1 MKKLFLLS
9 TAILSIA
16 SASYASMN
24 QVKADEVPTVEQ
36 TDSNGKRVQ
45 VPATGYNSNE
55 VRASN
60 VRLLEIHNTP
70 QTYKEMHSKVKHEMF
85 ERVLFPDKSFKS
97 EFNAKYSNLLA
108 SNGTIIINDKYPV
121 FHPTEYGLYEMD
133 FDRGDDTAYRFKV
146 DVRYD
151 LRNYA
156 DVYLMNIEIVNTN
169 SSDNSTSASDTNVS
183 DNSASVPDTNNSV
196 SASNTS
202 SSASASNTS
211 NSASA
216 SDTNNSTSTSD
227 TNNSTSTSTSN
238 SSANLGLS
246 STSASNSNTSTSTD
260 ILATSS
266 WMYSNGRWW
275 YKHANGSYT
284 TKAWEK
290 IDGVWY
296 YFDDEGWM
304 KTGWVKDG
312 KWYYL
317 SESGAMLTGWVK
329 DNGAWYYLNQSG
341 AMQTGWVKDNGTWYY
356 LDGSGAMQT
365 GWVKD
370 GSWYYLDGSG
380 AMQTGWVKDND
391 NWYYLQDSGA
401 MKTGWMKVSD
411 KWYYAY
417 NSGALAINTTTPD
430 GYYVDYNGE
439 WV

>member
-60 VRLLEIHNTP
+60 VRLLEIHDTP
-70 QTYKEMHSKVKHEMF
+70 KTFKEMHSRAKHEVF
-85 ERVLFPDKSFKS
+85 ERIDYVNEYFKS
-97 EFNAKYSNLLA
+97 ESSAKYSNIRSSTGQL
-108 SNGTIIINDKYPV
+108 IINDKYPV
-121 FHPTEYGLYEMD
+121 FNPKEYGLYEMD
-133 FDRGDDTAYRFKV
+133 FDRGDGTAYRFKV
-146 DVRYD
+146 DVRYNALTIND
-151 LRNYA
+151 T
-156 DVYLMNIEIVNTN
+156 YLMNIEIVNIN
-169 SSDNSTSASDTNVS
+169 ASDNSTSASDTNNS
-183 DNSASVPDTNNSV
+183 TSASD
-196 SASNTS
+196 
-202 SSASASNTS
+202 TS
-211 NSASA
+211 NSAST

-227 TNNSTSTSTSN
+227 TNNSASTSDTNNSASTSN

-246 STSASNSNTSTSTD
+246 STSASNSNASTSTD

-304 KTGWVKDG
+304 QTGWVKDNG
-312 KWYYL
+312 TWYYL
-317 SESGAMLTGWVK
+317 SESGAMQTGWVK
-329 DNGAWYYLNQSG
+329 DNGVWYYLNQSG

-417 NSGALAINTTTPD
+417 SSGALAINTTTPD

-439 WV
+439 WL

>member
-24 QVKADEVPTVEQ
+24 QVKADEVPTV
-36 TDSNGKRVQ
+36 TRIDPITGNRIQ
-45 VPATGYNSNE
+45 VPVTGYNSDE

-60 VRLLEIHNTP
+60 VRLLEIHDTP
-70 QTYKEMHSKVKHEMF
+70 KTFKEYVLNNVKHELF
-85 ERVLFPDKSFKS
+85 ERVWFVDPSFKS
-97 EFNAKYSNLLA
+97 EFNAKYGNMLA

-133 FDRGDDTAYRFKV
+133 FDRGDGTAYRFKV
-146 DVRYD
+146 DLRYD
-151 LRNYA
+151 PLDNTR
-156 DVYLMNIEIVNTN
+156 VYLMNIEIVNTASDTSN
-169 SSDNSTSASDTNVS
+169 SASASDTNPS
-183 DNSASVPDTNNSV
+183 DNST
-196 SASNTS
+196 
-202 SSASASNTS
+202 
-211 NSASA
+211 SA

-227 TNNSTSTSTSN
+227 NNNSTSTSASTSN
-238 SSANLGLS
+238 SSANLGLASSSVSNS
-246 STSASNSNTSTSTD
+246 STLTSTD

-317 SESGAMLTGWVK
+317 SESGAMMTGWAQI
-329 DNGAWYYLNQSG
+329 NNTWYHLNDSG
-341 AMQTGWVKDNGTWYY
+341 AMDTGWSKVSGKWYY
-356 LDGSGAMQT
+356 LDSSGAMQT

-380 AMQTGWVKDND
+380 VMQTGWVKDND

-401 MKTGWMKVSD
+401 MKTGWMKVSG

-417 NSGALAINTTTPD
+417 SSGALAINTTTPD

>member
-24 QVKADEVPTVEQ
+24 HVKADEVPTIPWY
-36 TDSNGKRVQ
+36 DSTTGNWTR

-70 QTYKEMHSKVKHEMF
+70 QTLKEMRSKVKHEVF
-85 ERVLFPDKSFKS
+85 YRVLFPDKSFKS

-108 SNGTIIINDKYPV
+108 SNGTIIINGKYPV
-121 FHPTEYGLYEMD
+121 FNPKEYGLYEID
-133 FDRGDDTAYRFKV
+133 FDRVDGTAYRFKV

-151 LRNYA
+151 LRNYT

-169 SSDNSTSASDTNVS
+169 SSDNSKSASDTN
-183 DNSASVPDTNNSV
+183 NSK
-196 SASNTS
+196 
-202 SSASASNTS
+202 
-211 NSASA
+211 SA
-216 SDTNNSTSTSD
+216 SDTNNSTSASDTNNSKSASD
-227 TNNSTSTSTSN
+227 TNNSTSASDTNNSTSASDTN
-238 SSANLGLS
+238 NSTSALSSSANLGLS
-246 STSASNSNTSTSTD
+246 NAPASNSITSTSTSTD
-260 ILATSS
+260 IFATSS

-275 YKHANGSYT
+275 YKHANGTYT
-284 TKAWEK
+284 TNGWEK
-290 IDGVWY
+290 INGVWY
-296 YFDDEGWM
+296 RFDNSGW
-304 KTGWVKDG
+304 
-312 KWYYL
+312 
-317 SESGAMLTGWVK
+317 
-329 DNGAWYYLNQSG
+329 
-341 AMQTGWVKDNGTWYY
+341 
-356 LDGSGAMQT
+356 MQT

-380 AMQTGWVKDND
+380 AMKTGWLKDYGSWYYLDGSGAMKTGWLKDNGSWYYLDGSGVMQTGWVKDND

-401 MKTGWMKVSD
+401 MKTGWMKVSG

-417 NSGALAINTTTPD
+417 SSGALAINTTTPD
-430 GYYVDYNGE
+430 GYRVNYNGE

>member
-16 SASYASMN
+16 SASYLSHS
-24 QVKADEVPTVEQ
+24 VKAADEVPTV
-36 TDSNGKRVQ
+36 TRIDPITGNRIQ
-45 VPATGYNSNE
+45 VPVTGYNSNE

-60 VRLLEIHNTP
+60 VRLLEIYNTP
-70 QTYKEMHSKVKHEMF
+70 KTFKEYVLNNVKHELF
-85 ERVLFPDKSFKS
+85 ERVWFVDPSFKS
-97 EFNAKYSNLLA
+97 EFNAKYGNMLA

-133 FDRGDDTAYRFKV
+133 FDRGDGTAYRFKV
-146 DVRYD
+146 DFRYD
-151 LRNYA
+151 PLDNTR
-156 DVYLMNIEIVNTN
+156 VYLKNIEIVNTNNSASASDTNNSTSASDTN
-169 SSDNSTSASDTNVS
+169 SSDNSTSASDTN
-183 DNSASVPDTNNSV
+183 
-196 SASNTS
+196 
-202 SSASASNTS
+202 
-211 NSASA
+211 
-216 SDTNNSTSTSD
+216 NSTSA
-227 TNNSTSTSTSN
+227 STSN
-238 SSANLGLS
+238 SSANLGLAS
-246 STSASNSNTSTSTD
+246 ASASNSSTSTSTD

-317 SESGAMLTGWVK
+317 SESGAMLTGWAQI
-329 DNGAWYYLNQSG
+329 NNTWYHLNDSG
-341 AMQTGWVKDNGTWYY
+341 AMDTGWSKVSGKWYY
-356 LDGSGAMQT
+356 LDSSGAMQT

-380 AMQTGWVKDND
+380 VMQTGWVKDND

-417 NSGALAINTTTPD
+417 SSGALAINTTTPD

>member
-24 QVKADEVPTVEQ
+24 QVKADEVPTV
-36 TDSNGKRVQ
+36 TRIDPITGNRIQ
-45 VPATGYNSNE
+45 VPVTGYNSDE

-60 VRLLEIHNTP
+60 VRLLEIHDTP
-70 QTYKEMHSKVKHEMF
+70 KTFKEYVLNNVKHELF
-85 ERVLFPDKSFKS
+85 ERVWFVDPSFKS
-97 EFNAKYSNLLA
+97 EFNAKYGNMLA

-133 FDRGDDTAYRFKV
+133 FDRGDGTAYRFKV
-146 DVRYD
+146 DLRYD
-151 LRNYA
+151 PLDNTR
-156 DVYLMNIEIVNTN
+156 VYLMNIEIVNTN
-169 SSDNSTSASDTNVS
+169 SSDNSTSASDTNSS
-183 DNSASVPDTNNSV
+183 DNST
-196 SASNTS
+196 
-202 SSASASNTS
+202 
-211 NSASA
+211 SA
-216 SDTNNSTSTSD
+216 SDTNSSDNSTSASDTNSSDNSTSASD

-246 STSASNSNTSTSTD
+246 STSASNSSTSASTD

-341 AMQTGWVKDNGTWYY
+341 AMQTGWVKDN
-356 LDGSGAMQT
+356 
-365 GWVKD
+365 
-370 GSWYYLDGSG
+370 
-380 AMQTGWVKDND
+380 D

-401 MKTGWMKVSD
+401 MQTGWMKVSG

-417 NSGALAINTTTPD
+417 DSGALAINTTTPD

>member
-24 QVKADEVPTVEQ
+24 QVKADEVPTV
-36 TDSNGKRVQ
+36 TRIDPITGNRIQ
-45 VPATGYNSNE
+45 VPVTGYNSDE

-60 VRLLEIHNTP
+60 VRLLEIHDTP
-70 QTYKEMHSKVKHEMF
+70 KTFKEYVLNNVKHELF
-85 ERVLFPDKSFKS
+85 ERVWFVDPSFKS
-97 EFNAKYSNLLA
+97 EFNAKYGNMLA

-133 FDRGDDTAYRFKV
+133 FDRGDGTAYRFKV
-146 DVRYD
+146 DLRYD
-151 LRNYA
+151 PLDNTR
-156 DVYLMNIEIVNTN
+156 VYLMNIEIVNTN
-169 SSDNSTSASDTNVS
+169 SSDNSTSASDTNSS
-183 DNSASVPDTNNSV
+183 DNST
-196 SASNTS
+196 
-202 SSASASNTS
+202 
-211 NSASA
+211 SA
-216 SDTNNSTSTSD
+216 SDTNSSDNSTSASD

-246 STSASNSNTSTSTD
+246 STSASNSSTSASTD

-341 AMQTGWVKDNGTWYY
+341 AMQTGWVKDN
-356 LDGSGAMQT
+356 
-365 GWVKD
+365 
-370 GSWYYLDGSG
+370 
-380 AMQTGWVKDND
+380 D

-401 MKTGWMKVSD
+401 MQTGWMKVSG

-417 NSGALAINTTTPD
+417 DSGALAINTTTPD

>member
-24 QVKADEVPTVEQ
+24 QVKADEVPTV
-36 TDSNGKRVQ
+36 TRIDPITGNRIQ
-45 VPATGYNSNE
+45 VPVTGYNSDE

-60 VRLLEIHNTP
+60 VRLLEIHDTP
-70 QTYKEMHSKVKHEMF
+70 KTFKEYVLNNVKHELF
-85 ERVLFPDKSFKS
+85 ERVWFVDPSFKS
-97 EFNAKYSNLLA
+97 EFNAKYGNMLA

-133 FDRGDDTAYRFKV
+133 FDRGDGTAYRFKV
-146 DVRYD
+146 DLRYD
-151 LRNYA
+151 PLDNTR
-156 DVYLMNIEIVNTN
+156 VYLMNIEIVNTN
-169 SSDNSTSASDTNVS
+169 SSDNSTSASDTNSS
-183 DNSASVPDTNNSV
+183 DNSTSASDTNSSDNST
-196 SASNTS
+196 SASDTNS
-202 SSASASNTS
+202 SD
-211 NSASA
+211 NSTSA

-246 STSASNSNTSTSTD
+246 STSASNSSTSTSTD

-317 SESGAMLTGWVK
+317 SESGAMLTGWAQI
-329 DNGAWYYLNQSG
+329 NNTWYHLNDSG
-341 AMQTGWVKDNGTWYY
+341 AMDTGWSKVSGKWYY
-356 LDGSGAMQT
+356 LDSSGAMQT

-380 AMQTGWVKDND
+380 VMQTGWVKDND

>member
-16 SASYASMN
+16 SASYVSMN

-45 VPATGYNSNE
+45 APVTGYNSNE

-60 VRLLEIHNTP
+60 VRLLEIHDTP
-70 QTYKEMHSKVKHEMF
+70 KTFKEMHSEVKHEVF
-85 ERVLFPDKSFKS
+85 VRIDYVNSYFKS
-97 EFNAKYSNLLA
+97 ESSAKYRNIRSSTGRL
-108 SNGTIIINDKYPV
+108 IINDKYPV
-121 FHPTEYGLYEMD
+121 FNPKEYGLYEID
-133 FDRGDDTAYRFKV
+133 FDRGDGTAYRFKV

-151 LRNYA
+151 LRNYS
-156 DVYLMNIEIVNTN
+156 DTYLMNVEIVNTN
-169 SSDNSTSASDTNVS
+169 SSDNSTSASDTN
-183 DNSASVPDTNNSV
+183 NSTSV
-196 SASNTS
+196 
-202 SSASASNTS
+202 
-211 NSASA
+211 
-216 SDTNNSTSTSD
+216 SDTNNSTSTSDTNNSTSNSDTNNSTSASD

-266 WMYSNGRWW
+266 WMYSSGRWW
-275 YKHANGSYT
+275 YRHANGSYT

-312 KWYYL
+312 SWYYL
-317 SESGAMLTGWVK
+317 DGSGAMQTGWVK

-356 LDGSGAMQT
+356 LNQSGAMQT

-380 AMQTGWVKDND
+380 AMQTGW
-391 NWYYLQDSGA
+391 
-401 MKTGWMKVSD
+401 MKVSG

-417 NSGALAINTTTPD
+417 SSGALAINTTTPD
-430 GYYVDYNGE
+430 GYRVDYNGE

>member
-60 VRLLEIHNTP
+60 VRLLEIHDTP
-70 QTYKEMHSKVKHEMF
+70 KTFKEMHSRAKHEVF
-85 ERVLFPDKSFKS
+85 ERIDYVNEYFKS
-97 EFNAKYSNLLA
+97 ESSAKYSNIRSSTGQL
-108 SNGTIIINDKYPV
+108 IINDKYPV
-121 FHPTEYGLYEMD
+121 FNPKEYGLYEMD
-133 FDRGDDTAYRFKV
+133 FDRGDGTAYRFKV
-146 DVRYD
+146 DVRYNALTIND
-151 LRNYA
+151 T
-156 DVYLMNIEIVNTN
+156 YLMNIEIVNIN
-169 SSDNSTSASDTNVS
+169 ASDNSTSASDTNNS
-183 DNSASVPDTNNSV
+183 TSASD
-196 SASNTS
+196 
-202 SSASASNTS
+202 TS
-211 NSASA
+211 NSAST

-227 TNNSTSTSTSN
+227 TNNSTSTSDTNNSASTSDTNNSASTSN

-246 STSASNSNTSTSTD
+246 STSASNSNASTSTD

-304 KTGWVKDG
+304 QTGWVKDNG
-312 KWYYL
+312 TWYYL
-317 SESGAMLTGWVK
+317 SESGAMQTGWVK
-329 DNGAWYYLNQSG
+329 DNGVWYYLNQSG

-417 NSGALAINTTTPD
+417 SSGALAINTTTPD

-439 WV
+439 WL

>member
-36 TDSNGKRVQ
+36 RDPYTNNMLLVS
-45 VPATGYNSNE
+45 ATGYNSNE

-60 VRLLEIHNTP
+60 VRLLEIHDTP
-70 QTYKEMHSKVKHEMF
+70 KTFKEMHSKVKHEVF
-85 ERVLFPDKSFKS
+85 TRIDYVNSYFKS
-97 EFNAKYSNLLA
+97 ESSAKYSNIRSSTGQL
-108 SNGTIIINDKYPV
+108 IINDKYPV
-121 FHPTEYGLYEMD
+121 FNPKEYGLYEMD
-133 FDRGDDTAYRFKV
+133 FDRGDGTAYRFKV

-151 LRNYA
+151 LRNYS
-156 DVYLMNIEIVNTN
+156 DTYLMNIEIVNTN
-169 SSDNSTSASDTNVS
+169 SSDNSTSASDTNNS
-183 DNSASVPDTNNSV
+183 TSASDTNNSV
-196 SASNTS
+196 
-202 SSASASNTS
+202 
-211 NSASA
+211 SA

-227 TNNSTSTSTSN
+227 NNNSTSASDNSNSTSTSTSN
-238 SSANLGLS
+238 SSANLGLA
-246 STSASNSNTSTSTD
+246 SASISNSSTSTSTD
-260 ILATSS
+260 ILAASS

-317 SESGAMLTGWVK
+317 SESGAM
-329 DNGAWYYLNQSG
+329 
-341 AMQTGWVKDNGTWYY
+341 
-356 LDGSGAMQT
+356 QT

-401 MKTGWMKVSD
+401 MKTGWMNVSG

-417 NSGALAINTTTPD
+417 SSGALAINTTTPD

>member
-16 SASYASMN
+16 STSYASYASMN

-36 TDSNGKRVQ
+36 TDSNGKRVR

-60 VRLLEIHNTP
+60 VRLLEIHDTP
-70 QTYKEMHSKVKHEMF
+70 KTFKEMHSRAKHEVF
-85 ERVLFPDKSFKS
+85 ERIDYVDAYFKS
-97 EFNAKYSNLLA
+97 ESSAKYRNIRSSTGRL
-108 SNGTIIINDKYPV
+108 IINDKYPV
-121 FHPTEYGLYEMD
+121 FNPKEYGLYEMD
-133 FDRGDDTAYRFKV
+133 FDRGDGTAYRFKV
-146 DVRYD
+146 DVRYNALTIND
-151 LRNYA
+151 T
-156 DVYLMNIEIVNTN
+156 YLMNIEIVNT
-169 SSDNSTSASDTNVS
+169 AS
-183 DNSASVPDTNNSV
+183 DTNNSV
-196 SASNTS
+196 SD
-202 SSASASNTS
+202 
-211 NSASA
+211 

-227 TNNSTSTSTSN
+227 NNNSTSTSDNNNSTSASDNNNSTSASTSN

-246 STSASNSNTSTSTD
+246 STSASNSSTSTSTD

-317 SESGAMLTGWVK
+317 SESGSMMTGWAQINNTWYHLN
-329 DNGAWYYLNQSG
+329 DSGAMDTGWSKVSGKWYYLDSSG
-341 AMQTGWVKDNGTWYY
+341 AMQTGWVQ
-356 LDGSGAMQT
+356 DGS
-365 GWVKD
+365 
-370 GSWYYLDGSG
+370 
-380 AMQTGWVKDND
+380 
-391 NWYYLQDSGA
+391 
-401 MKTGWMKVSD
+401 
-411 KWYYAY
+411 
-417 NSGALAINTTTPD
+417 
-430 GYYVDYNGE
+430 
-439 WV
+439 

>member
-16 SASYASMN
+16 SASYVSMN
-24 QVKADEVPTVEQ
+24 QVKADEVPTV
-36 TDSNGKRVQ
+36 TRIDPITGNRIQ
-45 VPATGYNSNE
+45 VPATGYNSDE

-60 VRLLEIHNTP
+60 VRLLEIHDTP
-70 QTYKEMHSKVKHEMF
+70 KTFKEYVLNNVKHELF
-85 ERVLFPDKSFKS
+85 ERVWFVDPSFKS
-97 EFNAKYSNLLA
+97 EFNAKYGNMLA

-133 FDRGDDTAYRFKV
+133 FDRGDGTAYRFKV
-146 DVRYD
+146 DLRYD
-151 LRNYA
+151 PLDNTR
-156 DVYLMNIEIVNTN
+156 VYLMNIEIVNTN
-169 SSDNSTSASDTNVS
+169 SSDNSTSASDN
-183 DNSASVPDTNNSV
+183 NNS
-196 SASNTS
+196 TS
-202 SSASASNTS
+202 TSDANNSASASDNN
-211 NSASA
+211 NSTSA
-216 SDTNNSTSTSD
+216 SDTNNST
-227 TNNSTSTSTSN
+227 STSTSTSN

-246 STSASNSNTSTSTD
+246 STSASNSSTSTSTD
-260 ILATSS
+260 ILTTSS

-317 SESGAMLTGWVK
+317 SESGAMMTGWAQI
-329 DNGAWYYLNQSG
+329 NNTWYHLNDSG
-341 AMQTGWVKDNGTWYY
+341 AMDTGWSKVSGKWYY
-356 LDGSGAMQT
+356 LDSSGAMQT

-380 AMQTGWVKDND
+380 VMQTGWVKDND

-417 NSGALAINTTTPD
+417 DSGALAINTTTPD

>member
-24 QVKADEVPTVEQ
+24 QVKADEVPTV
-36 TDSNGKRVQ
+36 TRIDPITGNRIQ
-45 VPATGYNSNE
+45 VPVTGYNSDE

-60 VRLLEIHNTP
+60 VRLLEIHDTP
-70 QTYKEMHSKVKHEMF
+70 KTFKEYVLNNVKHELF
-85 ERVLFPDKSFKS
+85 ERVWFVDPSFKS
-97 EFNAKYSNLLA
+97 EFNAKYGNMLA

-133 FDRGDDTAYRFKV
+133 FDRGDGTAYRFKV
-146 DVRYD
+146 DLRYD
-151 LRNYA
+151 PLDNTR
-156 DVYLMNIEIVNTN
+156 VYLMNIEIVNTN
-169 SSDNSTSASDTNVS
+169 SSDNSTSASDTNSS
-183 DNSASVPDTNNSV
+183 DNST
-196 SASNTS
+196 
-202 SSASASNTS
+202 
-211 NSASA
+211 SA

-246 STSASNSNTSTSTD
+246 STSASNSSTSTSTD

-401 MKTGWMKVSD
+401 MQTGWMKVSG

-417 NSGALAINTTTPD
+417 DSGALAINTTTPD

>member
-16 SASYASMN
+16 SASYSSMN
-24 QVKADEVPTVEQ
+24 QVKADEVPTV
-36 TDSNGKRVQ
+36 TRIDPITGNRIQ
-45 VPATGYNSNE
+45 VPVTGYNSDE

-60 VRLLEIHNTP
+60 VRLLEIHDTP
-70 QTYKEMHSKVKHEMF
+70 KTFKEYVLNNVKHELF
-85 ERVLFPDKSFKS
+85 ERVWFPDKSFKS

-108 SNGTIIINDKYPV
+108 SNGTIIINGKYPV
-121 FHPTEYGLYEMD
+121 FNPKEYGLYEMD
-133 FDRGDDTAYRFKV
+133 FDRGDGTAYRFKV
-146 DVRYD
+146 DLRYD
-151 LRNYA
+151 PLDNTR
-156 DVYLMNIEIVNTN
+156 VYLMNIEIVNTN
-169 SSDNSTSASDTNVS
+169 SSDNSTSASDTNSS
-183 DNSASVPDTNNSV
+183 DNST
-196 SASNTS
+196 
-202 SSASASNTS
+202 
-211 NSASA
+211 SA
-216 SDTNNSTSTSD
+216 SDTNNSTPTSD

-304 KTGWVKDG
+304 QTGWVKDNG
-312 KWYYL
+312 TWYYL
-317 SESGAMLTGWVK
+317 SESGAMQTGWVK
-329 DNGAWYYLNQSG
+329 DNGVWYYLNQSG

-417 NSGALAINTTTPD
+417 SSGALAINTTTPD

-439 WV
+439 WL

>member
-24 QVKADEVPTVEQ
+24 QVKADEVPTV
-36 TDSNGKRVQ
+36 TRIDPITGNRIQ
-45 VPATGYNSNE
+45 VPVTGYNSDE

-60 VRLLEIHNTP
+60 VRLLEIHDTP
-70 QTYKEMHSKVKHEMF
+70 KTFKEYVLNNVKHELF
-85 ERVLFPDKSFKS
+85 ERVWFPDKSFKS

-108 SNGTIIINDKYPV
+108 SNGTIIINGKYPV
-121 FHPTEYGLYEMD
+121 FNPKEYGLYEMD
-133 FDRGDDTAYRFKV
+133 FDRGDGTAYRFKV
-146 DVRYD
+146 DLRYD
-151 LRNYA
+151 PLDNTR
-156 DVYLMNIEIVNTN
+156 VYLMNIEIVNTN
-169 SSDNSTSASDTNVS
+169 SSDNSTSSSDA
-183 DNSASVPDTNNSV
+183 D
-196 SASNTS
+196 
-202 SSASASNTS
+202 

-216 SDTNNSTSTSD
+216 SDTSNSTSSSDANNSASASD

-238 SSANLGLS
+238 SSANLGLAS
-246 STSASNSNTSTSTD
+246 ASASNSSTSTSTD

-317 SESGAMLTGWVK
+317 SESGAMLTGWAQI
-329 DNGAWYYLNQSG
+329 NNTWYHLNDSG
-341 AMQTGWVKDNGTWYY
+341 AMDTGWSKVSGKWYY
-356 LDGSGAMQT
+356 LDSSGAMQT

-380 AMQTGWVKDND
+380 VMQTGWVKDND

-430 GYYVDYNGE
+430 GYNVNHNGE

>member
-24 QVKADEVPTVEQ
+24 NVGADEVPTVEQ
-36 TDSNGKRVQ
+36 RDPYTNNMIL
-45 VPATGYNSNE
+45 VPVTGYNSNE

-60 VRLLEIHNTP
+60 VRLLEIHDTP
-70 QTYKEMHSKVKHEMF
+70 KTFKEMHSEVKHEVF
-85 ERVLFPDKSFKS
+85 VRIDYVNSYFKS
-97 EFNAKYSNLLA
+97 ESSAKYSNIRSSTGQL
-108 SNGTIIINDKYPV
+108 IINDKYPV
-121 FHPTEYGLYEMD
+121 FNPKEYGLYEMD
-133 FDRGDDTAYRFKV
+133 FDRGDGTAYRFKV

-151 LRNYA
+151 ARTIS
-156 DVYLMNIEIVNTN
+156 DTYLMNIEIVNIN
-169 SSDNSTSASDTNVS
+169 ASDNSASASDTNAS
-183 DNSASVPDTNNSV
+183 DNSASVP
-196 SASNTS
+196 
-202 SSASASNTS
+202 
-211 NSASA
+211 
-216 SDTNNSTSTSD
+216 DTNNSTSTSD
-227 TNNSTSTSTSN
+227 TNNSTSASTSN

-317 SESGAMLTGWVK
+317 SESGAMLTGWAQINNTWYHL
-329 DNGAWYYLNQSG
+329 NGSG
-341 AMQTGWVKDNGTWYY
+341 AMDTGWSKVSGKWYY
-356 LDGSGAMQT
+356 LDSSGAMQT

-380 AMQTGWVKDND
+380 VMQTGWVKDND

-417 NSGALAINTTTPD
+417 SSGALAINTTTPD

>member
-24 QVKADEVPTVEQ
+24 QVKADEVPTV
-36 TDSNGKRVQ
+36 TRIDPITGNRIQ
-45 VPATGYNSNE
+45 VPVTGYNSDE

-60 VRLLEIHNTP
+60 VRLLEIHDTP
-70 QTYKEMHSKVKHEMF
+70 KTFKEYVLNNVKHELF
-85 ERVLFPDKSFKS
+85 ERVWFVDPSFKS
-97 EFNAKYSNLLA
+97 EFNAKYGNMLA

-133 FDRGDDTAYRFKV
+133 FDRGDGTAYRFKV
-146 DVRYD
+146 DLRYD
-151 LRNYA
+151 PLDNTR
-156 DVYLMNIEIVNTN
+156 VYLMNIEIVNTN
-169 SSDNSTSASDTNVS
+169 SSDNST
-183 DNSASVPDTNNSV
+183 
-196 SASNTS
+196 
-202 SSASASNTS
+202 
-211 NSASA
+211 SA

-246 STSASNSNTSTSTD
+246 STSASNSSTSTSTD

-341 AMQTGWVKDNGTWYY
+341 AMQTGWVKD
-356 LDGSGAMQT
+356 
-365 GWVKD
+365 

-417 NSGALAINTTTPD
+417 SSGALAINTTTPD

>member
-16 SASYASMN
+16 SASYSSMN
-24 QVKADEVPTVEQ
+24 QVKADEVPTV
-36 TDSNGKRVQ
+36 TRIDPITGNRIQ
-45 VPATGYNSNE
+45 VPVTGYNSDE

-60 VRLLEIHNTP
+60 VRLLEIHDTP
-70 QTYKEMHSKVKHEMF
+70 KTFKEYVLNNVKHELF
-85 ERVLFPDKSFKS
+85 ERVWFPDKSFKS

-108 SNGTIIINDKYPV
+108 SNGTIIINGKYPV
-121 FHPTEYGLYEMD
+121 FNPKEYGLYEMD
-133 FDRGDDTAYRFKV
+133 FDRGDGTAYRFKV
-146 DVRYD
+146 DLRYD
-151 LRNYA
+151 PLDNTR
-156 DVYLMNIEIVNTN
+156 VYLMNIEIVNTN
-169 SSDNSTSASDTNVS
+169 SSDNSTSASDTNSS
-183 DNSASVPDTNNSV
+183 DNST
-196 SASNTS
+196 
-202 SSASASNTS
+202 
-211 NSASA
+211 SA
-216 SDTNNSTSTSD
+216 SDTNNSTPTSDTNNSTPTSD

-304 KTGWVKDG
+304 QTGWVKDNG
-312 KWYYL
+312 TWYYL
-317 SESGAMLTGWVK
+317 SESGAMQTGWVK
-329 DNGAWYYLNQSG
+329 DNGVWYYLNQSG

-417 NSGALAINTTTPD
+417 SSGALAINTTTPD

-439 WV
+439 WL

>member
-24 QVKADEVPTVEQ
+24 QVKADEVPTV
-36 TDSNGKRVQ
+36 TRIDPITGNRIQ
-45 VPATGYNSNE
+45 VPVTGYNSDE

-60 VRLLEIHNTP
+60 VRLLEIHDTP
-70 QTYKEMHSKVKHEMF
+70 KTFKEYVLNNVKHELF
-85 ERVLFPDKSFKS
+85 ERVWFPDKSFKS

-108 SNGTIIINDKYPV
+108 SNGTIIINGKYPV

-133 FDRGDDTAYRFKV
+133 FDRGDGTAYRFKV
-146 DVRYD
+146 DLRYD
-151 LRNYA
+151 PLDNTR
-156 DVYLMNIEIVNTN
+156 VYLMNIEIVNTN
-169 SSDNSTSASDTNVS
+169 SSDNSTSTSDNNNSTSASDTN
-183 DNSASVPDTNNSV
+183 NST
-196 SASNTS
+196 
-202 SSASASNTS
+202 
-211 NSASA
+211 SA

-227 TNNSTSTSTSN
+227 NNNSTSTSTSTSTSN
-238 SSANLGLS
+238 SSANLGLA
-246 STSASNSNTSTSTD
+246 SASVSNSSTSTSTD

-304 KTGWVKDG
+304 QTGWVKDNG
-312 KWYYL
+312 TWYYL
-317 SESGAMLTGWVK
+317 SESGAMQTGWVK
-329 DNGAWYYLNQSG
+329 DNGVWYYLNQSG

-417 NSGALAINTTTPD
+417 SSGALAINTTTPD

-439 WV
+439 WL

>member
-24 QVKADEVPTVEQ
+24 QVKADEVPTV
-36 TDSNGKRVQ
+36 TRIDPITGNRIQ
-45 VPATGYNSNE
+45 VPVTGYNSDE

-60 VRLLEIHNTP
+60 VRLLEIHDTP
-70 QTYKEMHSKVKHEMF
+70 KTFKEYVLNNVKHELF
-85 ERVLFPDKSFKS
+85 ERVWFVDPSFKS
-97 EFNAKYSNLLA
+97 EFNAKYGNMLA

-133 FDRGDDTAYRFKV
+133 FDRGDGTAYRFKV
-146 DVRYD
+146 DLRYD
-151 LRNYA
+151 PLDNTR
-156 DVYLMNIEIVNTN
+156 VYLMNIEIVNTN
-169 SSDNSTSASDTNVS
+169 SSDNSTSASDTNSS
-183 DNSASVPDTNNSV
+183 DNSTSASDTNSSDNS
-196 SASNTS
+196 T
-202 SSASASNTS
+202 
-211 NSASA
+211 SA

-246 STSASNSNTSTSTD
+246 STSASNSSTSTSTD

-317 SESGAMLTGWVK
+317 SESGAMLTGWAQI
-329 DNGAWYYLNQSG
+329 NNTWYHLNDSG
-341 AMQTGWVKDNGTWYY
+341 AMDTGWSKVSGKWYY
-356 LDGSGAMQT
+356 LDSSGAMQT

-380 AMQTGWVKDND
+380 VMQTGWVKDND

>member
-24 QVKADEVPTVEQ
+24 QAKADEVPTV
-36 TDSNGKRVQ
+36 TRIDPTTGNRIQ
-45 VPATGYNSNE
+45 VPVTGYNSDE

-60 VRLLEIHNTP
+60 VRLLKIHDTP
-70 QTYKEMHSKVKHEMF
+70 KTFKEYVLNNVKHELF
-85 ERVLFPDKSFKS
+85 ERVWFVDPSFKS
-97 EFNAKYSNLLA
+97 EFNAKYGNMLA

-133 FDRGDDTAYRFKV
+133 FDRGDGTAYRFKV
-146 DVRYD
+146 DLRYD
-151 LRNYA
+151 PLDNTR
-156 DVYLMNIEIVNTN
+156 VYLMNIEIVNTN
-169 SSDNSTSASDTNVS
+169 SSDNSTSASDN
-183 DNSASVPDTNNSV
+183 NNS
-196 SASNTS
+196 TS
-202 SSASASNTS
+202 TSDANNSASASDNN
-211 NSASA
+211 NSTSA
-216 SDTNNSTSTSD
+216 SDTNNSTSASD
-227 TNNSTSTSTSN
+227 ANNSTSTSTSTSN
-238 SSANLGLS
+238 SSANLGLA
-246 STSASNSNTSTSTD
+246 SASVSNSSTSTSTD

-304 KTGWVKDG
+304 QTGWVKDNG
-312 KWYYL
+312 TWYYL
-317 SESGAMLTGWVK
+317 SESGAMQTGWVK
-329 DNGAWYYLNQSG
+329 DNGVWYYLNQSG

-417 NSGALAINTTTPD
+417 SSGALAINTTTPD

-439 WV
+439 WL

>member
-16 SASYASMN
+16 SASYVSMN

-60 VRLLEIHNTP
+60 VRLLEIHDTP
-70 QTYKEMHSKVKHEMF
+70 KTFKEMHSRAKHEVF
-85 ERVLFPDKSFKS
+85 ERIDYVDAYFKS
-97 EFNAKYSNLLA
+97 ESSAKYRNIRSSTGRL
-108 SNGTIIINDKYPV
+108 IINDKYPV
-121 FHPTEYGLYEMD
+121 FNPKEYGLYEMD
-133 FDRGDDTAYRFKV
+133 FDRGDGTAYRFKV
-146 DVRYD
+146 DVRYNALTIND
-151 LRNYA
+151 T
-156 DVYLMNIEIVNTN
+156 YLMNIEIVNINASDNSASASDTN
-169 SSDNSTSASDTNVS
+169 ASGNSASSSDTNNSTSASDTSNSASASDTNPS
-183 DNSASVPDTNNSV
+183 DNSTSSSDANNSASASDTNNSK
-196 SASNTS
+196 
-202 SSASASNTS
+202 
-211 NSASA
+211 SA
-216 SDTNNSTSTSD
+216 SDTNNSTSTS
-227 TNNSTSTSTSN
+227 TSASTSN
-238 SSANLGLS
+238 SSANLGLA
-246 STSASNSNTSTSTD
+246 SASVSNSSTSTSTD
-260 ILATSS
+260 ILTTSS

-304 KTGWVKDG
+304 KTGWVKDNG
-312 KWYYL
+312 TWYYL
-317 SESGAMLTGWVK
+317 DG
-329 DNGAWYYLNQSG
+329 SG

-370 GSWYYLDGSG
+370 NGTWYYLDSSG
-380 AMQTGWVKDND
+380 AMQTGWVKDNGV
-391 NWYYLQDSGA
+391 WYYLDSSGA
-401 MKTGWMKVSD
+401 MQTGWMQVSG

-417 NSGALAINTTTPD
+417 SSGELAINTTTPD
-430 GYYVDYNGE
+430 GYYVNYNGE

>member
-24 QVKADEVPTVEQ
+24 QVKADEVPTV
-36 TDSNGKRVQ
+36 TRIDPITGNRIQ
-45 VPATGYNSNE
+45 VPVTGYNSDE

-60 VRLLEIHNTP
+60 VRLLEIHDTP
-70 QTYKEMHSKVKHEMF
+70 KTFKEYVLNNVKHELF
-85 ERVLFPDKSFKS
+85 ERVWFVDPSFKS
-97 EFNAKYSNLLA
+97 EFNAKYGNMLA

-133 FDRGDDTAYRFKV
+133 FDRGDGTAYRFKV
-146 DVRYD
+146 DLRYD
-151 LRNYA
+151 PLDNTR
-156 DVYLMNIEIVNTN
+156 VYLMNIEIVNTN
-169 SSDNSTSASDTNVS
+169 SSDNSTSASDTNSS
-183 DNSASVPDTNNSV
+183 DNSTSASDTNSSDNS
-196 SASNTS
+196 T
-202 SSASASNTS
+202 
-211 NSASA
+211 SA
-216 SDTNNSTSTSD
+216 SDTNNSTSASD

-246 STSASNSNTSTSTD
+246 STSASNSSTSTSTD

-317 SESGAMLTGWVK
+317 SESGAMLTGWAQI
-329 DNGAWYYLNQSG
+329 NNTWYHLSESG

>member
-24 QVKADEVPTVEQ
+24 NVGADEVPTVEQ
-36 TDSNGKRVQ
+36 RDPYTNNMIL

-60 VRLLEIHNTP
+60 VRLLEIHDTP
-70 QTYKEMHSKVKHEMF
+70 KTFKEMHSKVKHEVF
-85 ERVLFPDKSFKS
+85 TRIDYVNSYFKS
-97 EFNAKYSNLLA
+97 ESSAKYSNIRSSTGQL
-108 SNGTIIINDKYPV
+108 IINDKYPV
-121 FHPTEYGLYEMD
+121 FNPKEYGLYEMD
-133 FDRGDDTAYRFKV
+133 FDRGDGTAYRFKV

-151 LRNYA
+151 LRNYS
-156 DVYLMNIEIVNTN
+156 DTYLMNIEIVNIN
-169 SSDNSTSASDTNVS
+169 ASD
-183 DNSASVPDTNNSV
+183 
-196 SASNTS
+196 
-202 SSASASNTS
+202 

-216 SDTNNSTSTSD
+216 SDTNSSDNSASASDTNSSDNSASASDTSNSASASD

-246 STSASNSNTSTSTD
+246 STSASNSSTSTSTD

-317 SESGAMLTGWVK
+317 SESGAMLTGWAQI
-329 DNGAWYYLNQSG
+329 NNTWYHLNDSG
-341 AMQTGWVKDNGTWYY
+341 AMDTGWSKVSGKWYY
-356 LDGSGAMQT
+356 LDSSGAMQT

-380 AMQTGWVKDND
+380 VMQTGWVKDND

>member
-24 QVKADEVPTVEQ
+24 QVKADEVPTV
-36 TDSNGKRVQ
+36 TRIDPITGNRIQ
-45 VPATGYNSNE
+45 VPVTGYNSDE

-60 VRLLEIHNTP
+60 VRLLEIHDTP
-70 QTYKEMHSKVKHEMF
+70 KTFKEYVLNNVKHELF
-85 ERVLFPDKSFKS
+85 ERVWFVDPSFKS
-97 EFNAKYSNLLA
+97 EFNAKYGNMLA

-133 FDRGDDTAYRFKV
+133 FDRGDGTAYRFKV
-146 DVRYD
+146 DLRYD
-151 LRNYA
+151 PLDNTR
-156 DVYLMNIEIVNTN
+156 VYLMNIEIVNTN
-169 SSDNSTSASDTNVS
+169 SSDNSTSASDTNSS
-183 DNSASVPDTNNSV
+183 DNST
-196 SASNTS
+196 
-202 SSASASNTS
+202 
-211 NSASA
+211 SA

-246 STSASNSNTSTSTD
+246 STSASNSSTSTSTD

-430 GYYVDYNGE
+430 GYRVDYNGE

>member
-24 QVKADEVPTVEQ
+24 HVKADEVPTV
-36 TDSNGKRVQ
+36 TRIDPTTGNRIQ
-45 VPATGYNSNE
+45 VPVTGYNSDE

-60 VRLLEIHNTP
+60 VRLLEIHDTP
-70 QTYKEMHSKVKHEMF
+70 KTFKEYVLNNVKHELF
-85 ERVLFPDKSFKS
+85 ERVWFVDPSFKS
-97 EFNAKYSNLLA
+97 EFNAKYGNMLA

-133 FDRGDDTAYRFKV
+133 FDRGDGTAYRFKV
-146 DVRYD
+146 DLRYD
-151 LRNYA
+151 PLDNTR
-156 DVYLMNIEIVNTN
+156 VYLMNIEIVNTN
-169 SSDNSTSASDTNVS
+169 SSDNSTSASDTNSS
-183 DNSASVPDTNNSV
+183 DNS
-196 SASNTS
+196 TS
-202 SSASASNTS
+202 SSDANNSASASDTS
-211 NSASA
+211 NSTSA

-317 SESGAMLTGWVK
+317 SESGAMLTGWAQI
-329 DNGAWYYLNQSG
+329 NNTWYHLNDSG
-341 AMQTGWVKDNGTWYY
+341 AMDTGWSKVSGKWYY
-356 LDGSGAMQT
+356 LDSSGAMQT

>member
-24 QVKADEVPTVEQ
+24 QVKADEVPTV
-36 TDSNGKRVQ
+36 TRIDPITGNRIQ
-45 VPATGYNSNE
+45 VPVTGYNSDE

-60 VRLLEIHNTP
+60 VRLLEIHDTP
-70 QTYKEMHSKVKHEMF
+70 KTFKEYVLNNVKHELF
-85 ERVLFPDKSFKS
+85 ERVWFVDPSFKS
-97 EFNAKYSNLLA
+97 EFNAKYGNMLA

-133 FDRGDDTAYRFKV
+133 FDRGDGTAYRFKV
-146 DVRYD
+146 DLRYD
-151 LRNYA
+151 PLDNTR
-156 DVYLMNIEIVNTN
+156 VYLMNIEIVNTN
-169 SSDNSTSASDTNVS
+169 SSDNST
-183 DNSASVPDTNNSV
+183 
-196 SASNTS
+196 
-202 SSASASNTS
+202 
-211 NSASA
+211 SA

-246 STSASNSNTSTSTD
+246 STSASNSSTSTSTD

-341 AMQTGWVKDNGTWYY
+341 AMQTGWVKDGSWYY

-417 NSGALAINTTTPD
+417 SSGALAINTTTPD

>member
-16 SASYASMN
+16 SASYVSMH
-24 QVKADEVPTVEQ
+24 QVKADEVPTV
-36 TDSNGKRVQ
+36 TRIDPITGNRIQ
-45 VPATGYNSNE
+45 VPVTGYNSNE

-60 VRLLEIHNTP
+60 VRLLEIYNTRE
-70 QTYKEMHSKVKHEMF
+70 TFKEVTRSVKHEIF
-85 ERVLFPDKSFKS
+85 ERVWFVDPSFKS
-97 EFNAKYSNLLA
+97 EFNAKYGNMLA

-133 FDRGDDTAYRFKV
+133 FDRGDGTAYRFKV
-146 DVRYD
+146 DLRYD
-151 LRNYA
+151 PLDNTQ
-156 DVYLMNIEIVNTN
+156 VYLKNIEIVNTN
-169 SSDNSTSASDTNVS
+169 SSD
-183 DNSASVPDTNNSV
+183 
-196 SASNTS
+196 
-202 SSASASNTS
+202 

-227 TNNSTSTSTSN
+227 TDNSTSASDTGNSASASTSDTGNSASASTSN
-238 SSANLGLS
+238 SSANLGLA
-246 STSASNSNTSTSTD
+246 SASVSNSSTSTSTD

-317 SESGAMLTGWVK
+317 SESGAMMTGWAQI
-329 DNGAWYYLNQSG
+329 NNTWYHLNDSG
-341 AMQTGWVKDNGTWYY
+341 AMDTGWSKVSGKWYY
-356 LDGSGAMQT
+356 LDSSGAMQT

-401 MKTGWMKVSD
+401 MQTGWMKVSG

-417 NSGALAINTTTPD
+417 DSGALAINTTTPD
-430 GYYVDYNGE
+430 GYRVDYNGE

>member
-24 QVKADEVPTVEQ
+24 QVKADEVPTV
-36 TDSNGKRVQ
+36 TRIDPITGNRIQ
-45 VPATGYNSNE
+45 VPVTGYNSDE

-60 VRLLEIHNTP
+60 VRLLEIHDTP
-70 QTYKEMHSKVKHEMF
+70 KTFKEYVLNNVKHELF
-85 ERVLFPDKSFKS
+85 ERVWFVDPSFKS
-97 EFNAKYSNLLA
+97 EFNAKYGNMLA

-133 FDRGDDTAYRFKV
+133 FDRGDGTAYRFKV
-146 DVRYD
+146 DLRYD
-151 LRNYA
+151 PLDNTR
-156 DVYLMNIEIVNTN
+156 VYLMNIEIVNTN
-169 SSDNSTSASDTNVS
+169 SSDNSTSASDTNSS
-183 DNSASVPDTNNSV
+183 DNSTSASDTNSSDNS
-196 SASNTS
+196 T
-202 SSASASNTS
+202 
-211 NSASA
+211 SA

-246 STSASNSNTSTSTD
+246 STSASNSSTSTSTD

-317 SESGAMLTGWVK
+317 SESGAMLTGWAQI
-329 DNGAWYYLNQSG
+329 NNTWYHLNDSG
-341 AMQTGWVKDNGTWYY
+341 AMDTGWSKVSGKWYY
-356 LDGSGAMQT
+356 LDSSGAMQT

-380 AMQTGWVKDND
+380 VMQTGWVKDND

-417 NSGALAINTTTPD
+417 SSGALAINTTTPD

>member
-60 VRLLEIHNTP
+60 VRLLEIHDTP
-70 QTYKEMHSKVKHEMF
+70 KTFKEMHSRAKHEVF
-85 ERVLFPDKSFKS
+85 ERIDYVNEYFKS
-97 EFNAKYSNLLA
+97 ESSAKYSNIRSSTGQL
-108 SNGTIIINDKYPV
+108 IINDKYPV
-121 FHPTEYGLYEMD
+121 FNPKEYGLYEMD
-133 FDRGDDTAYRFKV
+133 FDRGDGTAYRFKV
-146 DVRYD
+146 DVRYNALTIND
-151 LRNYA
+151 T
-156 DVYLMNIEIVNTN
+156 YLMNIEIVNIN
-169 SSDNSTSASDTNVS
+169 ASDNSTSASDTNNS
-183 DNSASVPDTNNSV
+183 TSASD
-196 SASNTS
+196 
-202 SSASASNTS
+202 TS
-211 NSASA
+211 NSAST

-227 TNNSTSTSTSN
+227 TNNSTSTSDTNNSASTSN

-246 STSASNSNTSTSTD
+246 STSASNSNASTSTD

-304 KTGWVKDG
+304 QTGWVKDNG
-312 KWYYL
+312 TWYYL
-317 SESGAMLTGWVK
+317 SESGAMQTGWVK
-329 DNGAWYYLNQSG
+329 DNGVWYYLNQSG

-417 NSGALAINTTTPD
+417 SSGALAINTTTPD

-439 WV
+439 WL